1 MKWDTNTCVA
11 CFGKAFSG
19 KTYFEKAH
27 IKSIPKSR
35 QVYIY
40 DFTREYGEFAKQKN
54 IHIWDV
60 QRGTQEEIEDFI
72 EYVYNKGN
80 CTVVLSECDNYLA
93 MNSPVLL
100 AFTTTARNRGINFI
114 CDAKRPKAVKPAYRS
129 RFNKLILFRCNL
141 PDDLEYLEDWTGTGK
156 GSLNMLRDLGQGYYV
171 EVDLDEDTISKV
183 KRL

>member
-11 CFGKAFSG
+11 CFGKAFTG

-27 IKSIPKSR
+27 IKAMPRKR
-35 QVYIY
+35 QIYIY
-40 DFTREYGEFAKQKN
+40 DFTNEYTEFKQNNVHVWAVK
-54 IHIWDV
+54 
-60 QRGTQEEIEDFI
+60 RGTQEEIEDFI
-72 EYVYNKGN
+72 GFVYAKGN

-114 CDAKRPKAVKPAYRS
+114 VDAKRAKAVKPSYRT
-129 RFNKLILFRCNL
+129 RFNRLILFQCTL
-141 PDDLEYLEDWTGTGK
+141 VDDIEYLEDWVGQGK
-156 GSLNMLRDLGQGYYV
+156 GCLSMLRNLTQGQYI
-171 EVDLDEDTISKV
+171 EVNLDTDEISDV